1 MKNLTDRELARAIAE
16 DVAAAGGRVYFVGGI
31 VRDEMMG
38 VRSKDVDVEVYGV
51 SPARLREIL
60 SRHGTVLDKGAS
72 FGVLGLRG
80 SDLDIAMPRLER
92 RTGALHT
99 DFDVSVNPF
108 MSPREASMRR
118 DFTINAMMQ
127 DVLSGKIVDCWGGR
141 EDLKRRIIRCVSEKT
156 FPEDALRVFRAAQ
169 FSARFR
175 AEIESETLELCR
187 EIDVSCVTHE
197 RVFEEMSKALLKAD
211 EPSIFFRALRRMNHL
226 KEFFTELQACIG
238 VPQSPKYHP
247 EGDVFEHTMLVID
260 CAAKLRARAVN
271 PLGFMLSALF
281 HDLGKVVATE
291 IHEDGRITAYG
302 HEVLGLDTVRTQML
316 RLTNNQKLIRYVLNL
331 TELHMRP
338 NKLAECR
345 SKKKKTRDLFDRCI
359 CPEDLILIARAD
371 ASGKLDKPYP
381 DENEVFL
388 RERLTDYR
396 AVVARPMVGGDDLIR
411 AGVKPG
417 VQMKNMIARARQLH
431 FSGIEKKN
439 ALKMVLGEYGYDGNR
454 SHNQLK

>member
-127 DVLSGKIVDCWGGR
+127 DVLSGEIVDCWGGR

-197 RVFEEMSKALLKAD
+197 RVFEEMSKAFLKAD

-226 KEFFTELQACIG
+226 KEFFPELQACIG

-291 IHEDGRITAYG
+291 IREDGRITAYG
-302 HEVLGLDTVRTQML
+302 HEVLRLD
-316 RLTNNQKLIRYVLNL
+316 
-331 TELHMRP
+331 
-338 NKLAECR
+338 
-345 SKKKKTRDLFDRCI
+345 
-359 CPEDLILIARAD
+359 
-371 ASGKLDKPYP
+371 
-381 DENEVFL
+381 
-388 RERLTDYR
+388 
-396 AVVARPMVGGDDLIR
+396 
-411 AGVKPG
+411 
-417 VQMKNMIARARQLH
+417 
-431 FSGIEKKN
+431 
-439 ALKMVLGEYGYDGNR
+439 
-454 SHNQLK
+454 

>member
-1 MKNLTDRELARAIAE
+1 
-16 DVAAAGGRVYFVGGI
+16 
-31 VRDEMMG
+31 
-38 VRSKDVDVEVYGV
+38 
-51 SPARLREIL
+51 
-60 SRHGTVLDKGAS
+60 
-72 FGVLGLRG
+72 
-80 SDLDIAMPRLER
+80 
-92 RTGALHT
+92 
-99 DFDVSVNPF
+99 
-108 MSPREASMRR
+108 MRR

-127 DVLSGKIVDCWGGR
+127 DVLSGEIVDCWGGR

-197 RVFEEMSKALLKAD
+197 RVFEEMSKAFLKAD

-226 KEFFTELQACIG
+226 KEFFPELQACIG

-417 VQMKNMIARARQLH
+417 VQMKDMIARARQLH

-439 ALKMVLGEYGYDGNR
+439 ALKMVLGEYGYDGNHSHDR
-454 SHNQLK
+454 SK